1 MLINLWLRPAMILI
15 PLCAGAFF
23 PQCHVM
29 EGCIRWGLIF
39 MLFMSYLRIQLN
51 QLTPR
56 KAHWYILALN
66 FAMGII
72 PFLTIRALGPEYT
85 SLAQSAFFIGITPT
99 ATAAPVIVSFLH
111 GRVSFTVTGFLITN
125 FFISLSFVFLIPF
138 VTGSYSIEVVL
149 NIFKNLALII
159 GLPLGMAAI
168 CRKFFPKSKNWPL
181 KYNLLSLAVWSF
193 QLFILSAIARQHF
206 IDQPDESPS
215 LVLAI
220 VGIALII
227 CILNFTLGKLV
238 APKRF
243 KRECGQLLGQK
254 NTTLSIYLALY
265 FVHPLV
271 ALGPTFYILFH
282 NAWNAY
288 QMFQYGRHRIR
299 RQKISARLKESHE
312 SCNIY
317 TPVGTEVQTPL
328 HNSGHC

>member
-1 MLINLWLRPAMILI
+1 
-15 PLCAGAFF
+15 
-23 PQCHVM
+23 
-29 EGCIRWGLIF
+29 
-39 MLFMSYLRIQLN
+39 
-51 QLTPR
+51 
-56 KAHWYILALN
+56 
-66 FAMGII
+66 
-72 PFLTIRALGPEYT
+72 
-85 SLAQSAFFIGITPT
+85 
-99 ATAAPVIVSFLH
+99 
-111 GRVSFTVTGFLITN
+111 
-125 FFISLSFVFLIPF
+125 
-138 VTGSYSIEVVL
+138 
-149 NIFKNLALII
+149 
-159 GLPLGMAAI
+159 MAAI

-181 KYNLLSLAVWSF
+181 KYSLLSLAVWSF

-227 CILNFTLGKLV
+227 SILNFTLGKLV

-317 TPVGTEVQTPL
+317 TPVGTETQAPL